1 MARPRDPV
9 VPERVTGP
17 VRDLE
22 RSRTDPDLDG
32 MATTVA
38 AVARVARSG
47 EDRLVVVNVGDSRV
61 YLFREGQLSRLSS
74 DHSQVADLVRSGEI
88 TEEEAATHP
97 DRHLLTS
104 ALGLGPHVAPHV
116 AHAIP
121 VPGDR
126 LLLCSDGLFNE
137 LSGDEIASTLGS
149 VSDPEVAANQLVTQ
163 AKDNGGN
170 DNITA
175 VVLDIQQ

>member
-32 MATTVA
+32 MATTV
-38 AVARVARSG
+38 
-47 EDRLVVVNVGDSRV
+47 
-61 YLFREGQLSRLSS
+61 
-74 DHSQVADLVRSGEI
+74 
-88 TEEEAATHP
+88 
-97 DRHLLTS
+97 
-104 ALGLGPHVAPHV
+104 
-116 AHAIP
+116 
-121 VPGDR
+121 
-126 LLLCSDGLFNE
+126 LLCSDGLFNE